1 MTYFVARTDEAQLEI
16 RRLPP
21 EPRRKVNQAIRD
33 LQDNYI
39 AGDAQK
45 LRGHET
51 LWRVR
56 VGRRR
61 IVYQVHAGA
70 RTITIL
76 RVRRR
81 EIVYDDLVE
90 PPLPP
95 PERRR

>member
-1 MTYFVARTDEAQLEI
+1 MIYFVERADGAQLEI

-33 LQDNYI
+33 LHGDYA
-39 AGDAQK
+39 AGDAKK
-45 LRGHET
+45 LDGYET

-61 IVYQVHAGA
+61 IVFQVHAEA